1 MKSLNLKKLKNS
13 KNKIW
18 INIASSTYVLEDYI
32 NLEYHLFFKYLW
44 FFKRIKFLLSKG
56 HRDYIEAFIQAK
68 KSTKMYVHDCRKK
81 INLPKDSVDHILCS
95 HFLEHIHQDELKIN
109 LKNYYKILKTNGTLH
124 IIVPDIKV
132 LIEQYIKNSNDKK
145 SKNKAADIFIERTIL
160 TRKSKGSLRFRILDF
175 LGYGLNHKWMYD
187 YFSMENQVINAGF
200 KIVHKN
206 EIPSSNYRKE
216 DKEIYTSI
224 HIFAKK

>member
-1 MKSLNLKKLKNS
+1 MKSLSLKKLKNS
-13 KNKIW
+13 KGKIW

-32 NLEYHLFFKYLW
+32 NLEYHVFFKYLW
-44 FFKRIKFLLSKG
+44 FFKKIKFLLSKG
-56 HRDYIEAFIQAK
+56 HRDYIEAFIRAK

-95 HFLEHIHQDELKIN
+95 HFLEHIYQDELALN
-109 LKNYYKILKTNGTLH
+109 LKNYYEILKTNGTLH
-124 IIVPDIKV
+124 VIVPDIRF
-132 LIEQYIKNSNDKK
+132 LIEQYIDNSNDKK
-145 SKNKAADIFIERTIL
+145 NKSNAADIFIERTIL
-160 TRKSKGSLRFRILDF
+160 SRKSKGSLRFRLLDF

-187 YFSMENQVINAGF
+187 YFSMENQIINAGF
-200 KIVHKN
+200 KITNKN

-216 DKEIYTSI
+216 EMYASI